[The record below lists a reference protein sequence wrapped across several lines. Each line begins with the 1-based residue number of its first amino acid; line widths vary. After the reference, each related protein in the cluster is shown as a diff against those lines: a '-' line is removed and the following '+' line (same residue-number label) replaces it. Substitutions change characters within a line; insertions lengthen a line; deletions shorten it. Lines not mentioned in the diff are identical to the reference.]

1 MKEKTNQLSK
11 KKNLNAVF
19 NSNAGKC
26 IQLRNRMFNESNAT
40 IWRGRSRQ
48 HRRCCCSW
56 WWRRHCKPILPFTI
70 TSAITITKEIKNL
83 MIYLILVI
91 RKLTVLEILFLI
103 NVMVKAMT
111 AAVTFHPHLHHIP
124 KKKSDQIGWQF
135 DWSSRGWLNWT
146 QMRNIKEYLVRERD
160 REERDAC
167 EIRVKEEG
175 VIVMCCW
182 FLFFSVTIA
191 VFQGERNR
199 FS

>member
-1 MKEKTNQLSK
+1 
-11 KKNLNAVF
+11 
-19 NSNAGKC
+19 
-26 IQLRNRMFNESNAT
+26 LRFCFWLM
-40 IWRGRSRQ
+40 
-48 HRRCCCSW
+48 W
-56 WWRRHCKPILPFTI
+56 WWRRWLPPLL
-70 TSAITITKEIKNL
+70 S
-83 MIYLILVI
+83 I
-91 RKLTVLEILFLI
+91 RIFI
-103 NVMVKAMT
+103 
-111 AAVTFHPHLHHIP
+111 ISQ

-182 FLFFSVTIA
+182 FLFFSVTLA